1 MQAPEEDDPTVAIV
15 TGPSSSGPGVSGV
28 SPSGSQ
34 VELSKV
40 SSYLKLLRRTAL
52 CSSPHF
58 MWSTLCQGQY

>member
-40 SSYLKLLRRTAL
+40 SNYLKL
-52 CSSPHF
+52 
-58 MWSTLCQGQY
+58 